1 MKLVILESPYAG
13 DIDVNV
19 EYGRKCMRDCLVRG
33 EAPYASHLLYT
44 QAGVLNDRDPE
55 ERKLGMEAGF
65 EWAKCLAYLP
75 LRAGV
80 VVYTDLGIS
89 KGMQE
94 GISRHQAAGLTI
106 EYRSIGYPLID
117 LVRGR

>member
-1 MKLVILESPYAG
+1 MH
-13 DIDVNV
+13 
-19 EYGRKCMRDCLVRG
+19 G

-44 QAGVLNDRDPE
+44 QAGVLNDLDPE

-65 EWAKCLAYLP
+65 EWAKCLANNLP
-75 LRAGV
+75 LCTVGV

-94 GISRHQAAGLTI
+94 GISRHQAAGLFI

-117 LVRGR
+117 LIRGK